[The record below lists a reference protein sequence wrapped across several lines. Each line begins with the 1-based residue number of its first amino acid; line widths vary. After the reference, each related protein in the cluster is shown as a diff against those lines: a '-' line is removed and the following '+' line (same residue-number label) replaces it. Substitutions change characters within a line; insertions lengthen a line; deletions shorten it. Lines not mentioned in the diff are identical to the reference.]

1 MTTARATRT
10 VTLPLLAVVLCTLAA
25 CSYPKAPYEPPLPT
39 LANPGTTAPGSY
51 QMLVGDALSIKFY
64 KNPELNEDVVV
75 RSDGMISLQLVGDVP
90 AAGRTPM
97 ELSGDLKQR
106 FSSELQDPS
115 ISVIVR
121 KPVADRV
128 YVGGE
133 VGKQGFID
141 LTGGLTVFQA
151 IQASGGFVKTAH
163 RAQVILIRRTPDGK
177 ATGRS
182 IDVRPV
188 QEGEHPE
195 NDVVLAAND
204 VIFVPRSKIANVD
217 NFVEM
222 YIRELLP
229 VSYIPLPT
237 F

>member
-1 MTTARATRT
+1 MTPRSAMRA
-10 VTLPLLAVVLCTLAA
+10 TLPLLAVLCTLAA
-25 CSYPKAPYEPPLPT
+25 CSYPKAPYDPPLPT
-39 LANPGTTAPGSY
+39 LAHPATGAPGAY
-51 QMLVGDALSIKFY
+51 TMLVGDALSIKFY

-97 ELSGDLKQR
+97 ELGTDLKQR

-151 IQASGGFVKTAH
+151 IQASGGFAKTAH

-188 QEGEHPE
+188 QEGIHPE
-195 NDVVLAAND
+195 DDVVVVANDVV
-204 VIFVPRSKIANVD
+204 FVPRSKIANVD
-217 NFVEM
+217 NFVDM
-222 YIRELLP
+222 YIRQVLP
-229 VSYIPLPT
+229 ISTFPLPT

>member
-1 MTTARATRT
+1 MRRLSIACM
-10 VTLPLLAVVLCTLAA
+10 LVLMGLAA
-25 CSYPKAPYEPPLPT
+25 CSYPKAPYEPALPT
-39 LANPGTTAPGSY
+39 LASPPAPPAPY
-51 QMLVGDALSIKFY
+51 VMLAGDSLSVKFY

-90 AAGRTPM
+90 AAGRTPT
-97 ELSGDLKQR
+97 ELTADLKQR
-106 FSSELQDPS
+106 FSTELQDPS
-115 ISVIVR
+115 IAVIVR
-121 KPVADRV
+121 KPVGDRI

-141 LTGGLTVFQA
+141 LTGGLTLFQA

-195 NDVVLAAND
+195 NDVLLAAND
-204 VIFVPRSKIANVD
+204 VVFVPRSKIGNVD

-222 YIRELLP
+222 YIREVLP

>member
-1 MTTARATRT
+1 MSLRTTR
-10 VTLPLLAVVLCTLAA
+10 VTLSLVLLTAFAA
-25 CSYPKAPYEPPLPT
+25 CSYPKAPYTPPLPT
-39 LANPGTTAPGSY
+39 LATGQAAPAPY
-51 QMLVGDALSIKFY
+51 VMLVGDSLSIKFY

-97 ELSGDLKQR
+97 DLGTDLKQR

-121 KPVADRV
+121 KPIGDRV

-141 LTGGLTVFQA
+141 LTGGLTLFQA
-151 IQASGGFVKTAH
+151 IQASGGFAKTAH

-182 IDVRPV
+182 VDVRPV
-188 QEGEHPE
+188 QEGERPE
-195 NDVVLAAND
+195 DDVLLAAND
-204 VIFVPRSKIANVD
+204 VVFVPRSKIANVD

-222 YIRELLP
+222 YIREVLP

>member
-1 MTTARATRT
+1 MRLTR
-10 VTLPLLAVVLCTLAA
+10 VTLSLALLCGLAA
-25 CSYPKAPYEPPLPT
+25 CTGPSYPKAPYDPPLPT
-39 LANPGTTAPGSY
+39 LATRDTSAPAAY
-51 QMLVGDALSIKFY
+51 VMLVGDALSIKFY

-97 ELSGDLKQR
+97 ELGGDLKQR

-121 KPVADRV
+121 KPVADRI

-141 LTGGLTVFQA
+141 LTGGLTLFQA

-195 NDVVLAAND
+195 NDVLLAAND
-204 VIFVPRSKIANVD
+204 VVFVPRSKIANVD

-222 YIRELLP
+222 YIREVLP

>member
-1 MTTARATRT
+1 MSARWLAISL
-10 VTLPLLAVVLCTLAA
+10 TLLLGGLAA
-25 CSYPKAPYEPPLPT
+25 CSYPKAPYDPPFPT
-39 LANPGTTAPGSY
+39 LATRDSGAPLPY
-51 QMLVGDALSIKFY
+51 VMLVGDSLSIKFF
-64 KNPELNEDVVV
+64 KNPELNEDVIV
-75 RSDGMISLQLVGDVP
+75 RSDGMISLQLVDDVP
-90 AAGRTPM
+90 AAGRTPT
-97 ELSGDLKQR
+97 ELSADLKQR
-106 FSSELQDPS
+106 YAKELADPS

-121 KPVADRV
+121 KPIGDRV
-128 YVGGE
+128 FVGGE

-151 IQASGGFVKTAH
+151 IQVSGGFVKTAH

-195 NDVVLAAND
+195 SDVLLAAND
-204 VIFVPRSKIANVD
+204 ILFVPRSKIANVD
-217 NFVEM
+217 NFVQM
-222 YIRELLP
+222 YIRDALP
-229 VSYIPLPT
+229 ISYFPLPA